1 MREDEARA
9 ALAAMDSANTN
20 LADAMACPPWRHAAF
35 GALMASLVLAVTV
48 PPPWLVPIQIG
59 SLAGMIWLLRH
70 DRARFGVFVN
80 GYRRGRTLWV
90 TLGLL
95 TAELGIVFLAMPTR
109 HLPFPSPRGL
119 ACVAAAFMLATA
131 ASVLFQRVWI
141 AEIREGQ
148 V

>member
-9 ALAAMDSANTN
+9 ALAAMGSANAN

-80 GYRRGRTLWV
+80 GYRRGRTLPV

-95 TAELGIVFLAMPTR
+95 AAELGIVFLAMPTR

-119 ACVAAAFMLATA
+119 ACVAAAFVLATA

-141 AEIREGQ
+141 SEIRGGKA
-148 V
+148 